1 MSNVRLK
8 KTLWAAAAAVALVGC
23 GDGGNSDNANPDRV
37 ALIVPQDIP
46 PGYDYPGVRSVL
58 QVYADQN
65 DVVAMRRHSWNLWAG
80 MTTASD
86 ASYNGTVLPIW
97 ETWCG
102 TEEVFDS
109 KTCGLLSVPK
119 RQFAAPNQHAHFL
132 SQGLSMALDNTQVV
146 SFNKYNPAA
155 ASFLAKRHAQNGS
168 LYDYTNGS
176 DLVALNA
183 SWPQFTPISERSI
196 IEAPYTASSSAAQG
210 SAAIETKPVML
221 YVKAIGLTAIPLWRG
236 PADSWNLQNPT
247 PETWKTCVLIDPAN
261 TAPAGTPPVPYDP
274 TIHPGVINRQNTD
287 NGGSGETAGCSPDQ
301 YLYAPM
307 STLYTFKMTAD
318 EAVQFNKAQG
328 GTATAGDY
336 AALVAMHVSTKE
348 IKNWVWQTFWW
359 QPGSDTL
366 NNFPGNKLNMTDNVK
381 GLWRNF
387 AMCTVWY
394 QTKGASSEQMNVCF
408 NPYLET
414 SPTIPSGLSS
424 NCMSCHGTATVGVA
438 TPNAAFPISS
448 LPYPPHYRNPINF
461 DGLEFAPF
469 TKTDFMWSIQ
479 NNATPPK

>member
-1 MSNVRLK
+1 MFNVHLK
-8 KTLWAAAAAVALVGC
+8 KTLWAAIAAALLGC
-23 GDGGNSDNANPDRV
+23 GDGGSNNNANPDQ
-37 ALIVPQDIP
+37 ATLIVPQDIP

-80 MTTASD
+80 MTTASE
-86 ASYNGTVLPIW
+86 ASYNGAVLPIW

-102 TEEVFDS
+102 TQEVFDS
-109 KTCGLLSVPK
+109 KTCGLLSMPK
-119 RQFAAPNQHAHFL
+119 RQFEAPNQHAHFL
-132 SQGLSMALDNTQVV
+132 SQGVSMALDNTQVV

-155 ASFLAKRHAQNGS
+155 ANFLAKRHAQNGG

-196 IEAPYTASSSAAQG
+196 IEAPYTPSSSGVQG

-221 YVKAIGLTAIPLWRG
+221 YVKATGLTAIPLWRG
-236 PADSWNLQNPT
+236 PADSWNLENPT
-247 PETWKTCVLIDPAN
+247 PETWKTCVLIDPAS

-274 TIHPGVINRQNTD
+274 NIHPGVINRQNTD
-287 NGGSGETAGCSPDQ
+287 NGGSGETPGCLSNQ

-307 STLYTFKMTAD
+307 STLYTFKMTAE

-328 GTATAGDY
+328 GTAVAGDY

-359 QPGSDTL
+359 QPGPDTL

-394 QTKGASSEQMNVCF
+394 QTQGATSEQMNVCF

-414 SPTIPSGLSS
+414 SPTIPSGLTS

-479 NNATPPK
+479 NNAAPPK

>member
-1 MSNVRLK
+1 MLTVHLK
-8 KTLWAAAAAVALVGC
+8 KSLCLAMAAALAGC
-23 GDGGNSDNANPDRV
+23 GGGGNDANTTSNQS

-46 PGYDYPGVRSVL
+46 PGYEYPGVRSVL

-86 ASYNGTVLPIW
+86 SSYNGAVLPIW

-102 TEEVFDS
+102 TEEVFDK
-109 KTCGLLSVPK
+109 KTCGLLSLPK

-132 SQGLSMALDNTQVV
+132 SQGLNIARDNTQVV

-155 ASFLAKRHAQNGS
+155 ANFLAKRHVQNGG

-183 SWPQFTPISERSI
+183 SWPQFTPIAERSI
-196 IEAPYTASSSAAQG
+196 IEAPYTPSSSGVQG

-221 YVKAIGLTAIPLWRG
+221 YIKATGLTAIPLWRG

-261 TAPAGTPPVPYDP
+261 TGPASTPPVPYDP

-287 NGGSGETAGCSPDQ
+287 NGGSDETPGCSPSQ

-348 IKNWVWQTFWW
+348 IKHWVWQTFWW
-359 QPGSDTL
+359 QPGPDTL
-366 NNFPGNKLNMTDNVK
+366 NSFPGNKLNMTDNVK
-381 GLWRNF
+381 GSWRNF
-387 AMCTVWY
+387 AMCTTWY
-394 QTKGASSEQMNVCF
+394 QTQGAASDQMSVCF

-414 SPTIPSGLSS
+414 SPTIPSGLTS

-438 TPNAAFPISS
+438 TTNPAFPISS

-461 DGLEFAPF
+461 DGPEFAPF

-479 NNATPPK
+479 NNASAPK